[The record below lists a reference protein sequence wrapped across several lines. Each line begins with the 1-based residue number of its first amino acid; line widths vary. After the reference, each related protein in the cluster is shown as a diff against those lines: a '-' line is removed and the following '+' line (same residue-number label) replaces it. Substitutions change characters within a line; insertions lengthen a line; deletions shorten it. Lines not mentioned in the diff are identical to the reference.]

1 MTQKKDAWWKP
12 VALLMLVIA
21 FGMDL
26 LVWQLSGGVELS
38 TIAQEAIR
46 GFILAFGGTSIALL
60 TISLGS
66 LHRHSQWKE
75 QITGLLLLSVI
86 ALYLTYS
93 EYGRS
98 IDGMREGGT
107 ILLSGLSAMLAAVG
121 LVFGLLLALVT
132 GREHLADPLLEMEST
147 GGDVSIELNE

>member
-26 LVWQLSGGVELS
+26 LVWQLSGGVEFS

-86 ALYLTYS
+86 ALYLAYS

-98 IDGMREGGT
+98 IDGMRGRWNHPTFWTLGNVGRSGT
-107 ILLSGLSAMLAAVG
+107 GIRVVIGI
-121 LVFGLLLALVT
+121 
-132 GREHLADPLLEMEST
+132 
-147 GGDVSIELNE
+147 GDRKRTSR